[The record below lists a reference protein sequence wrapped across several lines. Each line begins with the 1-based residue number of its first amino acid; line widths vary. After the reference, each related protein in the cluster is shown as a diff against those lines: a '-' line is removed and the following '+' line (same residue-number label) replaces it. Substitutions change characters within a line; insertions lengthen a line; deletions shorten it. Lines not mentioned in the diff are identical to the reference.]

1 MSVLETRMEGYTFV
15 MTLNRPESM
24 NAFNSELIAAVGEA
38 WVQVREDSDIRSVVI
53 TGAGDRAFSAGAD
66 LKEMAQRNAAAGG
79 APPRN
84 TFWDQADP
92 QLYRGL
98 EMWKPIIAAVNGFAL
113 GGGCETAMACDIRV
127 ASETA
132 SFGLP
137 EVARG
142 IIPGAGGTQR
152 IPRLVPFGIAL
163 ELLMTGRRIP
173 AAEAHRIG
181 LVNHVVPADQLM
193 DKALEIA
200 AEIGANAPLAVMAA
214 KEAAYRGLNTTLQ
227 EGLRIENFESQAI
240 RYTDDAKEG
249 PRAFAEKRE
258 ANYQGR

>member
-1 MSVLETRMEGYTFV
+1 
-15 MTLNRPESM
+15 M
-24 NAFNSELIAAVGEA
+24 NAFSSELIAAVGDA
-38 WVQVREDSDIRSVVI
+38 WVRVRDDGDIRSVI
-53 TGAGDRAFSAGAD
+53 MTGAGDRAFSAGAD
-66 LKEMAQRNAAAGG
+66 LKEMASRNAADG
-79 APPRN
+79 PQRN
-84 TFWDQADP
+84 TFWDQGEP

-98 EMWKPIIAAVNGFAL
+98 ELWKPIIAAVNGFAL
-113 GGGCETAMACDIRV
+113 GGGCETAMSCDIRI

-173 AAEAHRIG
+173 ADEAYRIG
-181 LVNHVVPADQLM
+181 LVNHVVPPDQLM

-200 AEIGANAPLAVMAA
+200 GEIGANAPLAVMAA

-227 EGLRIENFESQAI
+227 EGLRIENFESMAI
-240 RYTDDAKEG
+240 RHTEDAKEG

>member
-1 MSVLETRMEGYTFV
+1 MAVLETRMEGHTFV

-24 NAFNSELIAAVGEA
+24 NAFSSELIGAVGEA
-38 WVQVREDSDIRSVVI
+38 WKQVRDDGEIRSVVI
-53 TGAGDRAFSAGAD
+53 TGAGERAFSAGAD
-66 LKEMAQRNAAAGG
+66 LKEMASRNADDG
-79 APPRN
+79 PQRN
-84 TFWDQADP
+84 TFWDQAEP

-98 EMWKPIIAAVNGFAL
+98 ELWKPIIAAVNGFAL

-127 ASETA
+127 ASENAT
-132 SFGLP
+132 FGLP
-137 EVARG
+137 EVSRG

-173 AAEAHRIG
+173 AAEAYRIG
-181 LVNHVVPADQLM
+181 LVNHVVPLDQLM

-200 AEIGANAPLAVMAA
+200 SEIDANAPLAVMAA

-227 EGLRIENFESQAI
+227 EGLRIENFESMAI
-240 RYTDDAKEG
+240 RHTEDAKEG

>member
-1 MSVLETRMEGYTFV
+1 MAVLETRMEGHTFV

-24 NAFNSELIAAVGEA
+24 NAFSSELIAAVGDA
-38 WVQVREDSDIRSVVI
+38 WVRVRDDGDIRSVI
-53 TGAGDRAFSAGAD
+53 MTGAGDRAFSAGAD
-66 LKEMAQRNAAAGG
+66 LKEMASRNAADG
-79 APPRN
+79 PQRN
-84 TFWDQADP
+84 TFWDQGEP

-98 EMWKPIIAAVNGFAL
+98 ELWKPIIAAVNGFAL
-113 GGGCETAMACDIRV
+113 GGGCETAMSCDIRI

-173 AAEAHRIG
+173 ADEAYRIG
-181 LVNHVVPADQLM
+181 LVNHVVPPDQLM

-200 AEIGANAPLAVMAA
+200 GEIGANAPLAVMAA

-227 EGLRIENFESQAI
+227 EGLRIENFESMAI
-240 RYTDDAKEG
+240 RHTEDAKEG

>member
-1 MSVLETRMEGYTFV
+1 MAVLETRMEGHTFV

-24 NAFNSELIAAVGEA
+24 NAFSSELIGAVGEA
-38 WVQVREDSDIRSVVI
+38 WKQVRDDGEIRSVVI
-53 TGAGDRAFSAGAD
+53 TGAGERAFSAGAD
-66 LKEMAQRNAAAGG
+66 LKEMASRNADDG
-79 APPRN
+79 PQRN
-84 TFWDQADP
+84 TFWDQGEP

-98 EMWKPIIAAVNGFAL
+98 ELWKPIIAAVNGFAL

-127 ASETA
+127 ASENAT
-132 SFGLP
+132 FGLP
-137 EVARG
+137 EVSRG

-173 AAEAHRIG
+173 AAEAYRIG
-181 LVNHVVPADQLM
+181 LVNHVVPLDQLM

-200 AEIGANAPLAVMAA
+200 SEIDANAPLAVMAA

-227 EGLRIENFESQAI
+227 EGLRIENFESMAI
-240 RYTDDAKEG
+240 RHTEDAKEG

>member
-1 MSVLETRMEGYTFV
+1 MAVLETRMEGHTFV

-24 NAFNSELIAAVGEA
+24 NAFSSELIAAVGDA
-38 WVQVREDSDIRSVVI
+38 WVRVRDDGDIRSVI
-53 TGAGDRAFSAGAD
+53 MTGAGERAFSAGAD
-66 LKEMAQRNAAAGG
+66 LKEMASRNADDG
-79 APPRN
+79 PQRN
-84 TFWDQADP
+84 TFWDQGEP

-98 EMWKPIIAAVNGFAL
+98 ELWKPIIAAVNGFAL
-113 GGGCETAMACDIRV
+113 GGGCETAMSCDIRI
-127 ASETA
+127 ASENA

-173 AAEAHRIG
+173 ADEAYRIG
-181 LVNHVVPADQLM
+181 LVNHVVPLDQLM

-200 AEIGANAPLAVMAA
+200 SEIGANAPLAVMAA

-227 EGLRIENFESQAI
+227 EGLRIENFESMAI
-240 RYTDDAKEG
+240 RHTEDAKEG
-249 PRAFAEKRE
+249 PRAFAEKRD

>member
-1 MSVLETRMEGYTFV
+1 MAVLETKVDGHVFI

-24 NAFNSELIAAVGEA
+24 NAFSSDLIAAVGEA
-38 WVQVREDSDIRSVVI
+38 FQRFATDGDLRVAIM

-66 LKEMAQRNAAAGG
+66 LKEMASRNADSG
-79 APPRN
+79 PQRN
-84 TFWDQADP
+84 TFWDQPVP

-98 EMWKPIIAAVNGFAL
+98 ELWKPVIAAVNGFAL
-113 GGGCETAMACDIRV
+113 GGGCETAMACDIRI
-127 ASETA
+127 ASEQA

-152 IPRLVPFGIAL
+152 MPRLVPFGIAL
-163 ELLMTGRRIP
+163 ELLMTGRRID
-173 AAEAHRIG
+173 AQEAYRIG
-181 LVNHVVPADQLM
+181 LVNHVVPHDQLM
-193 DKALEIA
+193 DKALEVA
-200 AEIGANAPLAVMAA
+200 REIEVNAPLAVAAA
-214 KEAAYRGLNTTLQ
+214 KESAYRGVNTTLQ

-240 RYTDDAKEG
+240 RFTDDAKEG